1 MDSISLCELENTANQ
16 AYQEYWAAQE
26 AYQAA
31 IAHKDAVQ
39 DVYYEKMNKY
49 IYGDGDDV
57 QEQAMANAA
66 AQELENALTEAAR
79 CEEELAA
86 ATEAAQAAQ
95 EAVETRKN
103 LLRLT
108 ARLDTTFAV
117 YCARIECTCGMRSSY
132 ILLMLTHGVYTRQL
146 PQLTAGDVA
155 PGINIPSFG
164 GCRSL
169 ENPALKAAA
178 EEAAQN
184 ANKAIAKENTLIDK
198 IVKCFC
204 GGGKVEVT
212 DSLMEKCMGV
222 CTPSFPEGAE
232 WKRGHEKVF
241 VNGEPVLMRRCTL
254 RCDYGGQITIL
265 LSGQPE

>member
-1 MDSISLCELENTANQ
+1 MDSISLSELENTANQ
-16 AYQEYWAAQE
+16 AYQDYWAAQE

-31 IAHKDAVQ
+31 VAHKDAVQ

-49 IYGDGDDV
+49 IYGDGSDV

-66 AQELENALTEAAR
+66 AQGLENALADAAR

-86 ATEAAQAAQ
+86 ATEAAQKAQ

-108 ARLDTTFAV
+108 ARTDTSFAV

-132 ILLMLTHGVYTRQL
+132 ILLMLTHGVYTWQL
-146 PQLTAGDVA
+146 PQLTTGDVK
-155 PGINIPSFG
+155 PGMNIPSFG

-169 ENPALKAAA
+169 ENPTLKAAA
-178 EEAAQN
+178 EDAAQK
-184 ANKAIAKENTLIDK
+184 ANRAIAKENTVVDK
-198 IVKCFC
+198 IVKLFC
-204 GGGKVEVT
+204 GGGTVEVT
-212 DSLMEKCMGV
+212 DSLMEECMGE
-222 CTPSFPEGAE
+222 CTPSFPEGTQ